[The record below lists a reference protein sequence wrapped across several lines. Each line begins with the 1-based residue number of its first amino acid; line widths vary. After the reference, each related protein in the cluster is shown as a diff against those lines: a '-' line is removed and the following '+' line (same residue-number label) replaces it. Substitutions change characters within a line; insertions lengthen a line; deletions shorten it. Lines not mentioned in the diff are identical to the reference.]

1 VNTNKNELKMFD
13 QTCTKINKDDLLYY
27 ENSPT
32 MIIDLNQTQDGM
44 NAYSPEHIQI
54 GQQTKARHLSKRDS
68 HQVK

>member
-13 QTCTKINKDDLLYY
+13 QACSKINKDDLLFY

-32 MIIDLNQTQDGM
+32 MVSDMNQTQDGG
-44 NAYSPEHIQI
+44 NAYSPEHIQTS
-54 GQQTKARHLSKRDS
+54 QQTKARRLSKRDS